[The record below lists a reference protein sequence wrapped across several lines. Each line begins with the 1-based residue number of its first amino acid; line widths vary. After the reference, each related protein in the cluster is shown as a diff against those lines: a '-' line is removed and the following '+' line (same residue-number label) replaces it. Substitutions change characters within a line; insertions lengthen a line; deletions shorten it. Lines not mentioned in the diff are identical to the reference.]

1 MIMKAGGNIGIGPAD
16 PAELLSMNR
25 TIQAKEVVVETGGSD
40 FVFEDDYE
48 LLDLDRVEA
57 FIEENGHLPDVPP
70 ASVVESQGLSVGES
84 QKIMM
89 QKIEELTLY
98 VIDLKKQNDSLQKQ
112 VNELSAH

>member
-1 MIMKAGGNIGIGPAD
+1 M
-16 PAELLSMNR
+16 
-25 TIQAKEVVVETGGSD
+25 
-40 FVFEDDYE
+40 
-48 LLDLDRVEA
+48 LDLVGLEA

-70 ASVVESQGLSVGES
+70 ASVIVSKGLSVVES

-112 VNELSAH
+112 VNDLSAH